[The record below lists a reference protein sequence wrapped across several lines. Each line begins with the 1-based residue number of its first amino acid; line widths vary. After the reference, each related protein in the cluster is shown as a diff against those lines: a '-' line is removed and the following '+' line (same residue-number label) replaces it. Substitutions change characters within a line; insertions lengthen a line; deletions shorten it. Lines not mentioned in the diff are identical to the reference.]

1 MKKIAVTYENGEIF
15 QHFGRTPQFL
25 IYEFYDD
32 GYRTSV
38 VDTNGTGHGALAG
51 FLKDLDVDTVI
62 CGGVGQGMLMN
73 LQSMGI
79 SCYGGVQG
87 SAEEAVEKFIRG
99 ELEYDPDVHCD
110 CDHDHDHEDHHHC
123 H

>member
-1 MKKIAVTYENGEIF
+1 
-15 QHFGRTPQFL
+15 
-25 IYEFYDD
+25 
-32 GYRTSV
+32 
-38 VDTNGTGHGALAG
+38 
-51 FLKDLDVDTVI
+51 
-62 CGGVGQGMLMN
+62 MLQN

-87 SAEEAVEKFIRG
+87 SAEEAVQKFIRG

-110 CDHDHDHEDHHHC
+110 CDHDHDHEEHHHC